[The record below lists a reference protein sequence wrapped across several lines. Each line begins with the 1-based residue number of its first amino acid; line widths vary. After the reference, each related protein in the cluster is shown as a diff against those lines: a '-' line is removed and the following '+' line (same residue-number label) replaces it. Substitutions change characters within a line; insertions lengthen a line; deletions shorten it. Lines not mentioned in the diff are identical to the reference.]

1 MKKKMTKLTITE
13 QTLLLIIWK
22 LEEKAYGVTIRDMY
36 CQYCQTDVGFGTL
49 YNNLEQLVRKGYATT
64 FRGES
69 SPIRG
74 GKRKVYY
81 QISDL
86 GMNALQAAREL
97 QEKLWKDIPKLAFI
111 KKS

>member
-1 MKKKMTKLTITE
+1 MKKRMNKLTITE
-13 QTLLLIIWK
+13 QVLLLAIWK
-22 LEEKAYGVTIRDMY
+22 LKDEAYGFKIRELF
-36 CQYCQTDVGFGTL
+36 CQYCHGDVGFGTL
-49 YNNLEQLVRKGYATT
+49 YNNLEQLIRKGYATT
-64 FRGES
+64 FKGES

-97 QEKLWKDIPKLAFI
+97 QERLWEDIPEMAFI
-111 KKS
+111 KK